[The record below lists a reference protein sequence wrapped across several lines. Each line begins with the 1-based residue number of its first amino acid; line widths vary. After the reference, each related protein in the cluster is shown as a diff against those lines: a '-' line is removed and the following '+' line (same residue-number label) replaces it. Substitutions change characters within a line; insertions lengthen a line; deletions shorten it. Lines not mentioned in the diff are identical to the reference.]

1 MVLTNSE
8 KPLIT
13 LEEELKMLKLYLDM
27 ERLRFENS
35 FDYHITYTNDV
46 EAESVLVPPLLLQ
59 PFCENAIWHGLM
71 NKEGQ
76 GHLTIT
82 ILKENEFL
90 NCVITD
96 DGIGRS
102 TAEEINTGSAKK
114 EKSMGLKITTERLSL
129 FNQDKEVN
137 TFYEI
142 DDIVDES
149 GTVAGTKVSIKI
161 RYKNLMEAVA

>member
-1 MVLTNSE
+1 
-8 KPLIT
+8 
-13 LEEELKMLKLYLDM
+13 M

-35 FDYHITYTNDV
+35 FDYHISYTNDV
-46 EAESVLVPPLLLQ
+46 EADSVLVPPLLLQ

-82 ILKENEFL
+82 IMKENEFL

-96 DGIGRS
+96 DGIGRAKAGELNS
-102 TAEEINTGSAKK
+102 GSAKK

-129 FNQDKEVN
+129 FNQDKEVH
-137 TFYEI
+137 TFYEMDDVI
-142 DDIVDES
+142 DENGV
-149 GTVAGTKVSIKI
+149 VAGTKASVKI
-161 RYKNLMEAVA
+161 RHKNLMEAVA

>member
-1 MVLTNSE
+1 
-8 KPLIT
+8 
-13 LEEELKMLKLYLDM
+13 M

-35 FDYHITYTNDV
+35 FDYNITYTNDV

-76 GHLTIT
+76 GHLNIT
-82 ILKENEFL
+82 IMKENEYL

-96 DGIGRS
+96 DGIGR
-102 TAEEINTGSAKK
+102 AKAGELNTGSAKK

-129 FNQDKEVN
+129 FNQEKEVH
-137 TFYEI
+137 TFYEM
-142 DDIVDES
+142 DDVVDEN
-149 GTVAGTKVSIKI
+149 GVVAGTKVSIKI
-161 RYKNLMEAVA
+161 RHKDLMEAVA